1 MHRGV
6 QIVADALSRQHSGI
20 LEVFQLALR
29 RGVALAGF
37 VGQRHI
43 VFPCGRGRL
52 LGLGE
57 KLGGVGGAHQG
68 VPQAHLGKA
77 HLLQSDNG
85 GHALLVHLGQPH
97 DEFLNRASRV
107 GVPQGLEFLG
117 GQPGHPGEVL
127 QGFAVGFHGHLHF
140 DHGLAE
146 RRAARLSLEAHG
158 GQRRREAQN
167 LRLRQ
172 AHLRTGS
179 GQPRSHVHDGGFGG
193 GVVVAQ
199 IDQCGTEPSEIR
211 LRHLRNVGKLG
222 DSRGGL
228 VRGNVGRIAQ
238 VDHGAGKFHQIIILN
253 AQLPGIRH
261 DLGNVGGVGGHLGA
275 HLFDRVRKLPIFGLR
290 RVHGFAHG
298 GEGALVFHRG
308 LDRRRAQRQ
317 HGRGER
323 SGHAL
328 AQLFHGGADGRALFP
343 EGRQRIARLR
353 PCGLHP
359 GKALGGRAN
368 LLLGLPKR
376 ALRVVQICA
385 GLCDRVR
392 VVLQAFC
399 IGRQLALQLFDLG
412 GGIGILLRQRVQIGL
427 GGQRRGIRLA
437 QLTGKAF
444 VLLCGRGHLLPEISV
459 FLLGRVQ

>member
-1 MHRGV
+1 MHRGI
-6 QIVADALSRQHSGI
+6 QIVANALSRQHSGI

-29 RGVALAGF
+29 GGVALAGLA
-37 VGQRHI
+37 GQGHI
-43 VFPCGRGRL
+43 LLPCGRGRL

-68 VPQAHLGKA
+68 IPQAHLGKA
-77 HLLQSDNG
+77 HLLQSDDG

-97 DEFLNRASRV
+97 DEFFNRACRI

-127 QGFAVGFHGHLHF
+127 QGLAVGFHGHLHF

-146 RRAARLSLEAHG
+146 RRAARLGFKAHG
-158 GQRRREAQN
+158 GQRCRKAQN
-167 LRLRQ
+167 LRLAK
-172 AHLRTGS
+172 AHLRTGC

-193 GVVVAQ
+193 GVIVAQ
-199 IDQCGTEPSEIR
+199 IDQCGTEPSEIC
-211 LRHLRNVGKLG
+211 LRHFRDVGKLG

-238 VDHGAGKFHQIIILN
+238 VDHGAGKLHQIIVLN
-253 AQLPGIRH
+253 AQLTGVRH
-261 DLGNVGGVGGHLGA
+261 DLGNIGGVGGHLGA
-275 HLFDRVRKLPIFGLR
+275 HLFDRIRKLLIFGLR

-298 GEGALVFHRG
+298 GKGALVFHRG

-328 AQLFHGGADGRALFP
+328 AQLFHGSADGRALLP

-359 GKALGGRAN
+359 GKALCGRAN
-368 LLLGLPKR
+368 LLFGLPKR
-376 ALRVVQICA
+376 ALRVVQIGA
-385 GLCDRVR
+385 GLRDRVC
-392 VVLQAFC
+392 VVLEAFR

-412 GGIGILLRQRVQIGL
+412 GRLRIFLRQRVQIGL

-437 QLTGKAF
+437 QLAGKAL
-444 VLLCGRGHLLPEISV
+444 VLLCGRGHLLPEIGV
-459 FLLGRVQ
+459 FLFGRVQ

>member
-1 MHRGV
+1 MHRGI
-6 QIVADALSRQHSGI
+6 QIVANALSRQHSGI

-29 RGVALAGF
+29 GGVALAGLA
-37 VGQRHI
+37 GQGHI
-43 VFPCGRGRL
+43 LLPCGRGRL

-68 VPQAHLGKA
+68 IPQAHLGKA
-77 HLLQSDNG
+77 HLLQSDDG

-97 DEFLNRASRV
+97 DEFFNRARRV

-117 GQPGHPGEVL
+117 GQPGHPREVL
-127 QGFAVGFHGHLHF
+127 QGFAVGFYGHLHF

-146 RRAARLSLEAHG
+146 RRAARLGFKAHG
-158 GQRRREAQN
+158 GQRCRKAQN
-167 LRLRQ
+167 LRLAK
-172 AHLRTGS
+172 AHLRTGC

-193 GVVVAQ
+193 GVIVAQ
-199 IDQCGTEPSEIR
+199 IDQCGTKPSEIR
-211 LRHLRNVGKLG
+211 LRHLRDVGKLG
-222 DSRGGL
+222 DGRGGL
-228 VRGNVGRIAQ
+228 IRGNVRGIAQ
-238 VDHGAGKFHQIIILN
+238 VDHGAGKLHQIIILN
-253 AQLPGIRH
+253 AHLTGVRH
-261 DLGNVGGVGGHLGA
+261 DLGNIGGVGGHLGA
-275 HLFDRVRKLPIFGLR
+275 HLFDRIRKLLIFGLR

-298 GEGALVFHRG
+298 GKGALVFHRG

-328 AQLFHGGADGRALFP
+328 AQLFHGSADGRALLP

-359 GKALGGRAN
+359 GKAFGGRAN

-376 ALRVVQICA
+376 ALRVVQIGA
-385 GLCDRVR
+385 GLRDRVR
-392 VVLQAFC
+392 VVLQAFR
-399 IGRQLALQLFDLG
+399 IGSQLALQLFDLG
-412 GGIGILLRQRVQIGL
+412 GGLRVFLRQRVQIGL

-437 QLTGKAF
+437 QLAGKAL
-444 VLLCGRGHLLPEISV
+444 VLLCGRGHLLPEIGV
-459 FLLGRVQ
+459 FLFGRVQ